1 MTMTTPFLLITLH
14 LSHIFLTDALTF
26 IFVTSLTSG
35 SAFYRSPPG
44 LSTLLFISIDY
55 STLCGI
61 IRCDLHLHL
70 VAGEDPDVE
79 HPHLSRD
86 MADDMDLVLQLH
98 PEHGIGQLFGDHA
111 VNCEHLFIVFGHNLP
126 RNALL
131 IKS

>member
-44 LSTLLFISIDY
+44 LSTLLFISVDY
-55 STLCGI
+55 STFCRI
-61 IRCDLHLHL
+61 IRCDLDFHL
-70 VAGEDPDVE
+70 VAGQNTDIE
-79 HPHLSRD
+79 HTHLSRN
-86 MADDMDLVLQLH
+86 MTDDVDLILQLH
-98 PEHGIGQLFGDHA
+98 TEHGIGQLFSDDT
-111 VNCEHLFIVFGHNLP
+111 VNCKHLFIVFGHNLP